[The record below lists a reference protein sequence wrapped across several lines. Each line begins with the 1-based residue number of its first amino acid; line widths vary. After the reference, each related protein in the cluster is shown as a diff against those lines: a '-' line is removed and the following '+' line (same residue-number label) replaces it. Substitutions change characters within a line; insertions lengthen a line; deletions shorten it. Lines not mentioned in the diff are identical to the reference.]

1 MRARLED
8 WLARLRGEGIGAVLA
23 RGASGFFVV
32 QLLGMAVA
40 FATQVALAR
49 AMGTEPYGVYVY
61 VFNWLILLLL
71 FGRLG
76 LGTASLRFVA
86 GYAAQRDW
94 PRLRGYL
101 RTTAGL
107 VTLGALAVSALTA
120 TAVTLL
126 GDRVDAQIRATF
138 YVACLVFL
146 PFTLLQVASYVLR
159 GLKRV
164 FLAQLPVDVLQPG
177 LVGLG
182 ALGLWLTGAGLD
194 APRAMGLTLAA
205 VLVTLAVALVGL
217 GRSLPAEVR
226 GATPLSERRAWL
238 RVSLPILLINAV
250 HISMQRADVIVVG
263 SLLGPADAALYA
275 SASRIAGLIAF
286 GLTAVNA
293 WAAPL
298 ISDLHARG
306 DRAGLQR
313 LVRFAVRGIF
323 AVTLPACLVVVVF
336 GGPLLA
342 LFGPEFQAARG
353 VLVILAAGQLVNALV
368 GPVGFLMTMTGQ
380 QDAAARILVVH
391 AVANL
396 VGLALLTPR
405 FGPEGA
411 AVATS
416 VVRASWNLWLLVVV
430 WRRLGVRS
438 TLF

>member
-1 MRARLED
+1 V
-8 WLARLRGEGIGAVLA
+8 RLRGEGIGAVLA
-23 RGASGFFVV
+23 RGASSFFLV

-49 AMGTEPYGVYVY
+49 AMGTEPYGAYVY

-86 GYAAQRDW
+86 GYRAQQDW

-101 RTTAGL
+101 GTCAGL
-107 VTLGALAVSALTA
+107 VTLGALAMSALTA
-120 TAVTLL
+120 AAVTLL
-126 GDRVDAQIRATF
+126 GDRLDREIRATF
-138 YVACLVFL
+138 YVASLVFL
-146 PFTLLQVASYVLR
+146 PFTWLQVAGYVLR

-164 FLAQLPVDVLQPG
+164 FLAQLPADVIQPA

-182 ALGLWLTGAGLD
+182 ALVLWLAGRALD
-194 APRAMGLTLAA
+194 APGAMGLTLTA
-205 VLVTLAVALVGL
+205 VLSTLAVALVAL
-217 GRSLPAEVR
+217 RHALPAGVR
-226 GATPLSERRAWL
+226 GARPLSEPRAWL

-250 HISMQRADVIVVG
+250 HVSMQRADVIVVG

-275 SASRIAGLIAF
+275 SASRIAGLTVF

-293 WAAPL
+293 WIAPL

-306 DRAGLQR
+306 ERAELQR
-313 LVRFAVRGIF
+313 LVRFAVRGVF
-323 AVTLPACLVVVVF
+323 GVTLPACLVVVAF

-342 LFGPEFQAARG
+342 LFGPEFPAARG

-391 AVANL
+391 ALANL
-396 VGLALLTPR
+396 AGLALLTPR
-405 FGPEGA
+405 FGLEGA
-411 AVATS
+411 AIATS